1 MTSIRI
7 VGASLFACLGAFA
20 SPALGQSENR
30 IYNLLFGER
39 QRLEAVEKDPA
50 TSPERAAEAKLKRE
64 RLAALMYEPDKSRVQ
79 VLLSE
84 IVEEPGQPPTL
95 KRSDWRAGQEYFY
108 PASAIKL
115 CGAVAALERLNELRR
130 TKEPEL
136 TEHTPLAFNPLV
148 KGKPLIEKD
157 PDNLEGSAITLAHL
171 IREAALVSDNE
182 AFNRLYDF
190 STPQWLNERMWRAGL
205 PSTRLRHRLSDDT
218 PKEKQKISPTIE
230 LRYPNHTG
238 ALGPTF
244 YELADNNEWTGH
256 FVGRWHMDG
265 KEKVRGGMSFFF
277 KNVMTLADLQ
287 KCLVRVARPD
297 IALEDGEPF
306 DLTDAQR
313 AFLLEALSQYPGD
326 SKNPVYPRDK
336 FPDDYCKFFLPGLAR
351 VVPKEHLRVYGKSG
365 FAYGFVT
372 DNAYIVDTR
381 SKRAFFLSA
390 TVWADSDNCL
400 NDDKYDYESMSM
412 PFLADV
418 AEIIGREVWNVP
430 FSK

>member
-7 VGASLFACLGAFA
+7 VGASLIACVGAFA

-39 QRLEAVEKDPA
+39 QRLEAIEKDPSTA
-50 TSPERAAEAKLKRE
+50 PERAAEAKVKRE

-95 KRSDWRAGQEYFY
+95 KSSDWRAGQEYFY

-130 TKEPEL
+130 TKEPNL
-136 TEHTPLAFNPLV
+136 TEHTPLAFNPLQ

-157 PDNLEGSAITLAHL
+157 ADNLEGGVLTLAHL
-171 IREAALVSDNE
+171 IREAGLVSDND

-190 STPQWLNERMWRAGL
+190 CTPQWLNERMWRAGL
-205 PSTRLRHRLSDDT
+205 PSVRLRHRLSDDT
-218 PKEKQKISPTIE
+218 GKEKQKISPTIE
-230 LRYPNHTG
+230 LRYPDHTG

-244 YELADNNEWTGH
+244 YELVEDREFKGH
-256 FVGRWHMDG
+256 FVGRSHMVGD
-265 KEKVRGGMSFFF
+265 EKVRGGMSFFF
-277 KNVMTLADLQ
+277 KNVMSLADLQ

-297 IALEDGEPF
+297 IALEGGEPF
-306 DLTDAQR
+306 DLTEEQR
-313 AFLLEALSQYPGD
+313 AFLMEALSQYPGD
-326 SKNPVYPRDK
+326 SVNPVYPRDK
-336 FPDDYCKFFLPGLAR
+336 FPDDHSKFFLPGLAR
-351 VVPKEHLRVYGKSG
+351 VVPKEQLCVYDKSG
-365 FAYGFVT
+365 WAYGFVT
-372 DNAYIVDTR
+372 DNAYIVDTQ
-381 SKRAFFLSA
+381 SKRAFFLSV
-390 TVWADSDNCL
+390 TVWADSDHCL
-400 NDDKYDYESMSM
+400 NDDKYDYESVSK

-418 AEIIGREVWNVP
+418 AEIVAREVWNVP
-430 FSK
+430 FPK